1 MNHLILK
8 QVRED
13 FKFTQQEMADKL
25 GVSRSY
31 YSKLENGKAE
41 MNDTVKAKATKL
53 KEELDRLR
61 AEQKAHYKAQQEGFK
76 KAQEVQEEKK
86 QVIKDIEKVRKAQD
100 FNIQIEPS
108 VDMIWLTKHLRNE
121 EGKEFLDWIS
131 HNIRLNGIVVEQPY
145 GGDGVKSGRR
155 VWDIHNTDGNIHV
168 DYGFY
173 VQGKVE
179 AVLKVQFNP
188 NKVKWDNPYLI
199 GLMKYLGENPVC
211 RKFDVCKDYVGVST
225 QHVLDYDNAGK
236 EVKTI
241 IPNNPDGGI
250 TYYVGDM
257 NNNGTRLYDK
267 RAELLQ
273 KDKKEI
279 AFDVSR
285 METRVKLPKALE
297 LSEIVGTKVKV
308 RYPVFTVI
316 NKDLSL
322 LENGESDLDMVVYCQ
337 VIAVLDGKV
346 SISRLS
352 RAYKDKVRKFIDKMV
367 TDTITLTA
375 VDIQMAMLRFQQ
387 SYDFTYFSNYGDAVE
402 ELNMM

>member
-1 MNHLILK
+1 M
-8 QVRED
+8 
-13 FKFTQQEMADKL
+13 
-25 GVSRSY
+25 
-31 YSKLENGKAE
+31 
-41 MNDTVKAKATKL
+41 
-53 KEELDRLR
+53 
-61 AEQKAHYKAQQEGFK
+61 
-76 KAQEVQEEKK
+76 
-86 QVIKDIEKVRKAQD
+86 
-100 FNIQIEPS
+100 
-108 VDMIWLTKHLRNE
+108 
-121 EGKEFLDWIS
+121 
-131 HNIRLNGIVVEQPY
+131 
-145 GGDGVKSGRR
+145 
-155 VWDIHNTDGNIHV
+155 
-168 DYGFY
+168 
-173 VQGKVE
+173 
-179 AVLKVQFNP
+179 
-188 NKVKWDNPYLI
+188 
-199 GLMKYLGENPVC
+199 C